1 MPKGYNGKIL
11 HVNLTYHTHHVE
23 TPPES
28 FYRKYG
34 GGSAIGLYYLFREM
48 APHVDPLSPEN
59 VLCLSLSVLTGAP
72 ISGQSRMMAN
82 AKSPLTGAIGDSQCG
97 GYFPA
102 EMKFAGY
109 DAVVFHGRSPHPVYL
124 WIKDGEVQIRDARPI
139 WGKTTFEAEKL
150 LREELGDDKIEVA
163 QCGPAGEKLSR
174 FAAIINMSSRAN
186 GRTGMGAV
194 MGSKNLKALVV
205 RGTKGGK
212 AIEWAN
218 LKGILELTR
227 RASKIMPDNPDM
239 VSLAKYG
246 TAGVVSFQ
254 NTIGSLP
261 TFNYDSG
268 VFDGWDKISGETLY
282 DTLLRGAA
290 EGRQNTVGRDSC
302 YSCSVRCKRVAE
314 GEYKGTKIEHQYG
327 GPEYETIS
335 TFGSYCGVDNL
346 AAVSLASQMCNE
358 YGVDT
363 ISAGAT
369 IAFAMDCYE
378 HELLSVQ
385 DTGGLEL
392 RFGNADAMVEMLR
405 QTLERST
412 PLGDMLAEG
421 SARAAKKIGRGAE
434 DLVLTAKGMEFPA
447 HMPQA
452 KRSLGLIYA
461 VNPFGADH
469 QSSEHDPMYE
479 DGSTSDLYMQRLNA
493 IGLYDPQPQ
502 RSLNAEKVRFALK
515 SEHFY
520 SALDSFGLCQFVFGP
535 SWQLYGPNEMVDL
548 IHEAT
553 GWNYS
558 LYELMQV
565 GEMRLNMMRLFNA
578 REGIDRRH
586 DTLPKKMFKEL
597 KGGAT
602 EGIKLSEAEI
612 DKAKEIYYEMS
623 GWDAK
628 TGTPGRGKLEALGL
642 GWMADQMDLP
652 GA

>member
-1 MPKGYNGKIL
+1 MPKGYNGRIL

-34 GGSAIGLYYLFREM
+34 GGSALGLYYIFREM

-59 VLCLSLSVLTGAP
+59 VLALSLSVLTGAP

-109 DAVVFHGRSPHPVYL
+109 DAVILHGRSPHPVYL
-124 WIKDGEVQIRDARPI
+124 WIKDGQVEIRDARHL

-150 LREELGDDKIEVA
+150 LREELGDTQIEVA
-163 QCGPAGEKLSR
+163 QCGPAGEKMAR

-194 MGSKNLKALVV
+194 MGSKNLKAVVV
-205 RGTKGGK
+205 RGTKGAK
-212 AIEWAN
+212 AIEWAD
-218 LKGILELTR
+218 LKGILGLTKQGPKR
-227 RASKIMPDNPDM
+227 MPDNPDM

-246 TAGVVSFQ
+246 TAGVVSYQ
-254 NTIGSLP
+254 NTLGSLP

-268 VFDGWDKISGETLY
+268 VFEGWEKISGETMY

-314 GEYKGTKIEHQYG
+314 GAYKDAKIEHQYG
-327 GPEYETIS
+327 GPEYETLS
-335 TFGSYCGVDNL
+335 TFGSYCGVDDL
-346 AAVSLASQMCNE
+346 EAVALASQMCNE

-369 IAFAMDCYE
+369 IAFAMDCFE
-378 HELLSVQ
+378 HGLVSKE

-392 RFGNADAMVEMLR
+392 RFGNADAMVQLLQ
-405 QTLERST
+405 QTLDRST
-412 PLGDMLAEG
+412 RLGDMLAEG
-421 SARAAKKIGRGAE
+421 SARAAEKIGGGAQ
-434 DLVLTAKGMEFPA
+434 DLVLAVKKMELPA

-469 QSSEHDPMYE
+469 QSSEHDPTYE
-479 DGSTSDLYMQRLNA
+479 EGSTSDLYLQRLSE
-493 IGLYDPQPQ
+493 IGLYDPQPP

-535 SWQLYGPNEMVDL
+535 TWQLYGPNEMVEL
-548 IHEAT
+548 IHAAT

-565 GEMRLNMMRLFNA
+565 GEMRLNMLRAFNA

-586 DTLPKKMFKEL
+586 DTLPKKLFKEL

-602 EGIKLSEAEI
+602 DGVKLSEPEI
-612 DKAKEIYYEMS
+612 EKAKATYYQMS
-623 GWDAK
+623 GWEAE
-628 TGTPGRGKLEALGL
+628 TGTPARSKLEELGL
-642 GWMADQMDLP
+642 GWMADQMNLP
-652 GA
+652 VQ